1 MAGLENINILSIGGF
16 IFFLLIFLV
25 GYIFVEILLGKS
37 YCFRSN
43 FERYENNLF
52 DRIIHYISWG
62 MLLNIGYLILWL
74 KIDGYK
80 LLAESF
86 DNSGKLSEALL
97 FIGDS
102 RDLQLIFFSI
112 GYFIPFIIILTSVIL
127 VLRGAINFYKIFDFI
142 YFLYFY
148 FIKNKTSKGINKK
161 L

>member
-1 MAGLENINILSIGGF
+1 MAWLENINILSIWWF

-25 GYIFVEILLGKS
+25 GYIFVEILLWKS

-52 DRIIHYISWG
+52 DRIIHYISWW
-62 MLLNIGYLILWL
+62 MLLNIWYLILWL
-74 KIDGYK
+74 KIDWYK

-86 DNSGKLSEALL
+86 DNSWKLSEALL
-97 FIGDS
+97 FIWDS

-112 GYFIPFIIILTSVIL
+112 WYFIPFIIILTSVIL
-127 VLRGAINFYKIFDFI
+127 VLRWAINFYKIFDFI

-148 FIKNKTSKGINKK
+148 FIKNKTSKWINKK